1 MNYFS
6 FLFKVFQII
15 ICFFNLSIIQFS
27 NTKELY
33 IDIDNQISE
42 YENNIDFSNFTTDK
56 KLIVLYNPKK
66 VNEEQINIISE
77 KNEASDGK
85 NLTFITKISENNL
98 YKYYENY
105 SLDIENLQNMI
116 NLAKNHGIYGF
127 AIYYQWLDEKKLKLL
142 EKNLDLLLNNKNVD
156 FKFMLILENKNFNL
170 SESLKKSQKA
180 DINEKFNNDLL
191 TKFINDIK
199 EYLIDKR
206 YIRINQKSVL
216 GIYEQKKIQ
225 NLQHIIKLLKLKAKE
240 IGLGELFIIVF
251 LKNNSINYCHNF
263 NFFNTLEKFNLND
276 YYIIDENN
284 FLNNDLINYKRKEIN
299 FSQYKLDMK
308 IFHNNNLKNKESYI
322 FDYNFSPEQFYM
334 FIKIILEYNTKKYES
349 KNRFIF
355 INIWNELY
363 KGIFLETNK
372 KYGFAILNSLSKALF
387 NLPYIDNYNLCYL
400 QKSTKIAIQA
410 HVYYETLISDIIQKT
425 NNIPV
430 QFDLFISTDTEFKKI
445 YIYNYVVNNT
455 KANKFK
461 IQIMNNKGRDVLPL
475 LIQLK
480 NQIKKYKYFCHLH
493 TKKSKHINFGDEW
506 RNYLF
511 NNLLGNKEIISEILT
526 YFENNKYLGI
536 IFPEIYYKVFETFG
550 KNILGSNKDYMNLI
564 LKKLAPYLRLST
576 KNLDFPMGNMFWA
589 KFKSVY
595 QIFLFNLNEL
605 IPNENKQLDGTLMH
619 GIERIWLYLA
629 KYNGYYY
636 KKIFK
641 YINI

>member
-1 MNYFS
+1 M
-6 FLFKVFQII
+6 VF
-15 ICFFNLSIIQFS
+15 
-27 NTKELY
+27 
-33 IDIDNQISE
+33 
-42 YENNIDFSNFTTDK
+42 
-56 KLIVLYNPKK
+56 
-66 VNEEQINIISE
+66 
-77 KNEASDGK
+77 
-85 NLTFITKISENNL
+85 
-98 YKYYENY
+98 
-105 SLDIENLQNMI
+105 
-116 NLAKNHGIYGF
+116 
-127 AIYYQWLDEKKLKLL
+127 
-142 EKNLDLLLNNKNVD
+142 
-156 FKFMLILENKNFNL
+156 
-170 SESLKKSQKA
+170 
-180 DINEKFNNDLL
+180 
-191 TKFINDIK
+191 
-199 EYLIDKR
+199 
-206 YIRINQKSVL
+206 
-216 GIYEQKKIQ
+216 
-225 NLQHIIKLLKLKAKE
+225 
-240 IGLGELFIIVF
+240 
-251 LKNNSINYCHNF
+251 
-263 NFFNTLEKFNLND
+263 
-276 YYIIDENN
+276 
-284 FLNNDLINYKRKEIN
+284 
-299 FSQYKLDMK
+299 
-308 IFHNNNLKNKESYI
+308 
-322 FDYNFSPEQFYM
+322 
-334 FIKIILEYNTKKYES
+334 
-349 KNRFIF
+349 
-355 INIWNELY
+355 NIWNELY

-430 QFDLFISTDTEFKKI
+430 HFDLFISTDTEFKKI

-526 YFENNKYLGI
+526 DFENNKYLGI

-564 LKKLAPYLRLST
+564 LKKLAPYLKVST

-589 KFKSVY
+589 KIKSVY
-595 QIFLFNLNEL
+595 QIFLLNFNEL

-641 YINI
+641 HINM